1 MSVAC
6 VLIEGKLRGFVR
18 VTVVGWW
25 WVVVREKRRRER
37 VEKAEEREEVRDAGG
52 YNCNF
57 EMVVELKRLTD
68 ELVVVEVRVR
78 ESYVGPG
85 CGVWSDKIRP
95 GLSELVYK
103 PGPTG

>member
-37 VEKAEEREEVRDAGG
+37 VEKAEEREEVRDAAMV
-52 YNCNF
+52 
-57 EMVVELKRLTD
+57 MVVEKGENSRD
-68 ELVVVEVRVR
+68 R
-78 ESYVGPG
+78 
-85 CGVWSDKIRP
+85 
-95 GLSELVYK
+95 
-103 PGPTG
+103 